1 MTQVIVILVSYLI
14 GTVLSVTA
22 SSLVLCSMMIVVL
35 SGLTREGATM
45 VTSRLVAITIAVILG
60 LSILIMLVITLTQLM
75 LGHVLSVACT
85 SFLIR
90 VDFIFRIIHF

>member
-85 SFLIR
+85 
-90 VDFIFRIIHF
+90 